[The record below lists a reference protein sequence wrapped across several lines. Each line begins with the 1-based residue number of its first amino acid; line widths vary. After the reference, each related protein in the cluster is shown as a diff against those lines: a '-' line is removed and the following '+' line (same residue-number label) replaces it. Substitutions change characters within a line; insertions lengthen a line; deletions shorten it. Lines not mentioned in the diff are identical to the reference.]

1 MCNEDT
7 CNLQGSTLGRDN
19 FFPCFCELCLPK
31 SPPGQRNPNRSCASK
46 EQLNTSG
53 SELQTVHW
61 SFLFV
66 DCQKDTEPFS
76 VAMAR

>member
-1 MCNEDT
+1 MYNEDT
-7 CNLQGSTLGRDN
+7 HHLQGSTLGRDN

-31 SPPGQRNPNRSCASK
+31 SPPGQRDPKCSCASK
-46 EQLNTSG
+46 EQLNTS
-53 SELQTVHW
+53 STAPQAVHW

-76 VAMAR
+76 VAMAQ